1 MSMIDNLS
9 HHPYVR
15 NIDNAEGKSMHVSLT
30 PELEKLVKS
39 HVDSG
44 LYNSSSEVVREAL
57 RVWLEQQQYKKK
69 MEVLRARLE
78 LAEQSPL
85 VNNFSMDELI
95 KELDRQPHL
104 FR

>member
-9 HHPYVR
+9 HDLYVGGF
-15 NIDNAEGKSMHVSLT
+15 DNAGSEGMHVSLT

-69 MEVLRARLE
+69 LEVLRARLE

-85 VNNFSMDELI
+85 VANFSMDELI
-95 KELDRQPHL
+95 KEIDG
-104 FR
+104 